1 MADSNPGPTTADT
14 AERAVAYLE
23 EISPEM
29 RGCALLGPGGEVLAV
44 SGGDREAWGEAA
56 RGLLAAAD
64 AAGGERASHV
74 HVATGEGEVFCVREG
89 ELALVAV
96 TQRFVLASLMVFD
109 MRVALRD
116 LAPAGAAT

>member
-1 MADSNPGPTTADT
+1 MPGPSPITAA

-29 RGCALLGPGGEVLAV
+29 RGCAVLGAGGEVLAA
-44 SGGDREAWGEAA
+44 SAGDRDGWQEAA

-74 HVATGEGEVFCVREG
+74 HVATSEGEAFCVREG
-89 ELALVAV
+89 EQALVAV

-109 MRVALRD
+109 MRAALR
-116 LAPAGAAT
+116 LAAAGAAA